1 MNLNDAYLSGTF
13 ASTKFSP
20 CLFDACLCFIVLYLS
35 YDSFSAKL
43 AFLITYIWW
52 WYLQDRLQERLR
64 KSKRLILE
72 EAAKNKGFDL
82 GNGELFY

>member
-1 MNLNDAYLSGTF
+1 VALLPLPNFLPVYLMLAFVSLFYIWAVILLVQNLL
-13 ASTKFSP
+13 
-20 CLFDACLCFIVLYLS
+20 
-35 YDSFSAKL
+35 
-43 AFLITYIWW
+43 FLITYIWW
-52 WYLQDRLQERLR
+52 WYLQERLR